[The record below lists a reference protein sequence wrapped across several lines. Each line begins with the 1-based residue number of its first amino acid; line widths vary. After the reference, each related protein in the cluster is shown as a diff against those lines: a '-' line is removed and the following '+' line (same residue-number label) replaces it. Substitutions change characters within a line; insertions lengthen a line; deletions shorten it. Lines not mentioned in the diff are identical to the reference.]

1 MFEAYSIG
9 VRLKLENLISP
20 QLKIISDEFVKLEG
34 LSVALQK
41 SLKGIAV
48 ESAGL
53 KSLAAAGNASNKA
66 LHNASVSAAALQKQL
81 VAIRSASAFAAASPG
96 GFIPMHPVGGGIG
109 AGGAAA
115 AGMGASPRLAGGAG
129 GGRLGGG
136 AGGRG
141 GPPGGFHGGNLH
153 IGPNGVGVGTVGMA
167 MGDWFWPVAA
177 SMAAFSGGKAL
188 FESAKSLDT
197 GKQQFALLGMTPAQN
212 QEAFDFVK
220 DHPIFGTTQ
229 LERLSA
235 FREAQGVG
243 RESGLAGS
251 KALEFA
257 KLASPV
263 LAKLDALGQGL
274 DDESKSALHQS
285 NVSLLRFVEQSG
297 GLKGPAGFERLA
309 NLGYKLR
316 QSSGGTVDFQKMLG
330 VTQQGGVYTQGMT
343 EEGWALAEP
352 ILQEVGGA
360 AYGTGKMTAGQRLNN
375 TMSRTP
381 RNLIELATRLKLW
394 TPGRQHLSDTDAALF
409 KASQEKFYIERIM
422 PLYDSLHLSQT
433 DRDRDDAILFGRTGG
448 KNVGRIQKALPAIQ
462 KSVEA
467 FRKSK
472 GIDSASDQLKSSLSG
487 QELEFVAAWEDFKTQ
502 FGNSMLPSFSGILK
516 AGAWTL
522 RQVAKYPDALGFLV
536 HPLQTLEN
544 LGEKGLNVFAPS
556 QDKTPVVNVN
566 NHYDEDGIMT
576 NVTRSQSRAAS
587 RPQTGF
593 GLLND
598 RLGPYPAGGL

>member
-9 VRLKLENLISP
+9 VKLKLENLISP

-34 LSVALQK
+34 LSIALQK

-96 GFIPMHPVGGGIG
+96 GFIPMHPAGGGIG

-115 AGMGASPRLAGGAG
+115 AGMGASPRLAGGG
-129 GGRLGGG
+129 GAGRLGGG

-141 GPPGGFHGGNLH
+141 GTPGGFHGGNLH
-153 IGPNGVGVGTVGMA
+153 FGPNGVGVGTVGMA

-197 GKQQFALLGMTPAQN
+197 EKQRFALLGMTPAQN

-274 DDESKSALHQS
+274 DEESKGALHQS
-285 NVSLLRFVEQSG
+285 NISLLRFVEQAG
-297 GLKGPAGFERLA
+297 GTGNADKFNRLA
-309 NLGYKLR
+309 DIGYKLR
-316 QSSGGTVDFQKMLG
+316 QSSGGTIDFRQLLG
-330 VTQQGGVYTQGMT
+330 ISQQGGAFTQNLSDMGY
-343 EEGWALAEP
+343 AHAEP
-352 ILQEVGGA
+352 LMQEVNGRT
-360 AYGTGKMTAGQRLNN
+360 YGTGKTTMGMRLFGM
-375 TMSRTP
+375 MSATP
-381 RNLIELATRLKLW
+381 KNLIRETERLGLW
-394 TPGRQHLSDTDAALF
+394 TPGRQHMSDADEDLYKADMESWYIQRILPKYDKLKLSPND
-409 KASQEKFYIERIM
+409 RI
-422 PLYDSLHLSQT
+422 
-433 DRDRDDAILFGRTGG
+433 RENFILGGRTGG
-448 KNVGRIQKALPAIQ
+448 RLLNLIDKNRSSIE
-462 KSVEA
+462 KSGAAFEA
-467 FRKSK
+467 AKP
-472 GIDSASDQLKSSLSG
+472 IAAATDQLKTSLSG